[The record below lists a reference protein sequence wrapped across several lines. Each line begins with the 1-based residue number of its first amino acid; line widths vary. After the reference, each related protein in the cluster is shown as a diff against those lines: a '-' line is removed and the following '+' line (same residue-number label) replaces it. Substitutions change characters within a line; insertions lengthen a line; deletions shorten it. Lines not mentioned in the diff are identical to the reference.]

1 MFRFEHISFLYG
13 LLLVPVVLILM
24 LWAYRNMQ
32 AQRKKLADLNLFKR
46 LLPKWKQTHWWVRFS
61 LIILIITL
69 MVLSLSNPQ
78 WATKREKVKVMS
90 SDIIIALDI
99 SQSMMVEDIPPNRL
113 ERAKKMA
120 ENLILKLKGNRIG
133 LIFFAGEAYVQ
144 LPLTS
149 DYAAALM
156 FLKSAN
162 PGQIGSQGTAI
173 VEAIDIAEKS
183 FIEEDK
189 HQRALILITDGEDH
203 DGEAIVR
210 AREAHEDGLYI
221 FTYGV
226 GTKEGDFIPYT
237 NEMGVEGYKKDAD
250 GNFIKSKVNLELM
263 DAIAEAG
270 GGKYYSVLA
279 GEASADD
286 LAEQLDQIE
295 KREMEQRSFTAYE
308 SYYQYFLLAALLLL
322 ILEMIW
328 PEKQLFV
335 KRESGT

>member
-1 MFRFEHISFLYG
+1 MFRFEHIAYLYG
-13 LLLVPVVLILM
+13 LLTVPVVVLLM
-24 LWAYRNMQ
+24 LWAYRN
-32 AQRKKLADLNLFKR
+32 AKRKRKKLADSDLFKR
-46 LLPKWKQTHWWVRFS
+46 LIPNWNQSHWWVRFT
-61 LIILIITL
+61 LIILILIL

-78 WATKREKVKVMS
+78 WATKREKVKAMS

-99 SQSMMVEDIPPNRL
+99 SQSMMVQDIPPNRL

-133 LIFFAGEAYVQ
+133 LILFAGEAFVQ

-183 FIEEDK
+183 FIEEDQ
-189 HQRALILITDGEDH
+189 HQRAMIIITDGEDH
-203 DGEAIVR
+203 DGAAIEK

-226 GTKEGDFIPYT
+226 GTKQGDFIPYT
-237 NEMGVEGYKKDAD
+237 NAMGVEGYKKDEN

-279 GEASADD
+279 GESSADD

-308 SYYQYFLLAALLLL
+308 SYFQYFLLAALLLL

-328 PEKQLFV
+328 PEKQILANR
-335 KRESGT
+335 KP